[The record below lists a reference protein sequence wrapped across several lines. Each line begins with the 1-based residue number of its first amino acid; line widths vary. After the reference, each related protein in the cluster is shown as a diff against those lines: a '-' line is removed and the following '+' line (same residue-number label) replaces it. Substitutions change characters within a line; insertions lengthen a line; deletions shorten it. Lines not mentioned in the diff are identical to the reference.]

1 MKITIIIDD
10 EKKEKQSPCKWEN
23 IPNTHYYDQVND
35 EVRPKDLNKYG
46 PCQNCHSIYSCL
58 C

>member
-10 EKKEKQSPCKWEN
+10 EKKQIPCKWN
-23 IPNTHYYDQVND
+23 QIPDTHYYDQVND
-35 EVRPKDLNKYG
+35 EVRKKNLNIG
-46 PCQNCHSIYSCL
+46 GCCQKCGSIYSCS

>member
-35 EVRPKDLNKYG
+35 EVRKKNLNIG
-46 PCQNCHSIYSCL
+46 GCCQKCGSIYSCS